1 MKISCQSCQ
10 AKYTIADEK
19 VVGKIVKIRCKK
31 CGATIVINGNE
42 EAAAGGGGGVAE
54 DYTAQGDE
62 QWTVNVAEGDQRTMT
77 VQEIVQEYKGG
88 VVTDDT
94 YCWKDGMNDW
104 LPLREIESLYSA
116 CTLGPAPALQTS
128 ADGFSPISLA
138 ASPPAAAAAGA
149 SETDTVAN
157 VNFGLFGG
165 SNGAENTRTDV
176 SGGAAAGS
184 LFGSSATP
192 SPAAAA
198 AAANAGAAARRQG
211 GRGTGNADLFGT
223 AAQAGSEADVMTSA
237 AGNGAAAG
245 ADSKMTGARNEN
257 SVLFSLNALT
267 TEPAKG
273 GPSGGSAGGGSGGG
287 KGETTASGDGSGLI
301 DIRALAQSMGV
312 DNKNGGANKVD
323 DIMNLS
329 GGGAFSAALA
339 APVLAPP
346 TADHSMAPDAPG
358 GQKSKTTL
366 YAIIGGAV
374 FLGLCILGAAFMF
387 AGGKKDK
394 EEETG
399 AKTTPTASDT
409 AAAAPT
415 ASATTAAPSTA
426 AAAPTDTGPVAQ
438 APQTGTNTTQA
449 GSTGHS
455 TKPSNGGAVAA
466 RARPSPRKRR
476 RPRGC
481 CPAAPSKPKSL
492 AEAMNDSAG
501 TKPAAGLG
509 AGRWWRCGALRS
521 RRGRGGA
528 RRRQRPGV
536 QKPDGPT
543 GPGKVKVTFE
553 PSGSVSRWSSPKART
568 RARPSAECI
577 LGKFRGA
584 HIPAFSGAAVTAGK
598 SFSVN

>member
-426 AAAPTDTGPVAQ
+426 AAPTDTGPVAQ

-466 RARPSPRKRR
+466 KGETKPAEATPPAA
-476 RPRGC
+476 PAA
-481 CPAAPSKPKSL
+481 PAAPSKPKSL

-501 TKPAAGLG
+501 TKPAAGSAPA
-509 AGRWWRCGALRS
+509 AG
-521 RRGRGGA
+521 GGA
-528 RRRQRPGV
+528 APFDRGAAAAALGGV
-536 QKPDGPT
+536 NVQACKKPDGPT

-553 PSGSVSRWSSPKART
+553 PNGSVSKVEF
-568 RARPSAECI
+568 AEGSYAGTPVGGCI